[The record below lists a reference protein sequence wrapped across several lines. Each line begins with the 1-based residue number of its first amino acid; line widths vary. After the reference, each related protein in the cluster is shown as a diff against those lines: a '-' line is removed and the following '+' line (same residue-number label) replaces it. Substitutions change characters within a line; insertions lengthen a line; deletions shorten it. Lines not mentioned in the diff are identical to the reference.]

1 MNEQG
6 MIREN
11 YVGSVIFGILAFGG
25 IFGVCAGNLIHLFTI
40 IASGSVSWAL
50 WHEAK
55 QIKSKPVQGS
65 RAADRAA
72 RGNAYEAAHGSA
84 AVG

>member
-1 MNEQG
+1 

-55 QIKSKPVQGS
+55 QIEKQQ
-65 RAADRAA
+65 
-72 RGNAYEAAHGSA
+72 
-84 AVG
+84 